1 MLALGLSFIPTGLT
15 KQENLNKEL
24 ERFRRTI
31 NLIFFLNF
39 RDKNIYKKRSP
50 LVSLFKSAWDPP
62 ELLSK
67 DSNIWTSFTSA
78 MEEQVCGGI
87 STPNC
92 SKKDLIK
99 WRELINNPHFY
110 VTKADKGGKIVIWP
124 VNEYKSE
131 ALRQLADNET
141 YQSLSLN
148 HAEAWIRKTG
158 REIKLLYQEL
168 VASNSITLDDYE
180 NLLKIE
186 HKIPPIYFLP
196 KIHKDRNLTSGTY
209 VGRPIISACSSI
221 WKPLDLLI
229 TFAIKS
235 LLPDSPGS
243 IIDSTALLN
252 AIEKLEKPNERT
264 TLFSA
269 DVSALYPSI
278 PTEEGIGACFEYYST
293 KFD

>member
-1 MLALGLSFIPTGLT
+1 M
-15 KQENLNKEL
+15 
-24 ERFRRTI
+24 
-31 NLIFFLNF
+31 
-39 RDKNIYKKRSP
+39 
-50 LVSLFKSAWDPP
+50 
-62 ELLSK
+62 
-67 DSNIWTSFTSA
+67 
-78 MEEQVCGGI
+78 
-87 STPNC
+87 
-92 SKKDLIK
+92 
-99 WRELINNPHFY
+99 INNPHFY

-180 NLLKIE
+180 NLPKIE

-229 TFAIKS
+229 TFATKS
-235 LLPDSPGS
+235 LLPDIPGS